1 MWQLRILCY
10 SSESLV
16 PQVLPAVRPKVT
28 DRREEIPLGEC
39 PWYATEQREGV
50 PVVRSFNKV
59 QREFIFYV
67 WLLAKSRAVM
77 YFKKVLPIMMLE
89 ERNGG
94 KTEFS

>member
-16 PQVLPAVRPKVT
+16 PFGT
-28 DRREEIPLGEC
+28 
-39 PWYATEQREGV
+39 
-50 PVVRSFNKV
+50 RSFNKV